1 MGNIISY
8 LKWRGDFSFEQ
19 IPFNEVDNLIL
30 SELAYAKMYGIV
42 PGPEENR
49 SILLKDAVAFYREE
63 NRGETKE
70 LGTLLD
76 EMAKSR
82 RFGRTKLSGYT
93 DIIDDDEKT
102 QFSAAR
108 AELENQTIYI
118 AFRGTD
124 STIIGWREDFSISFQ
139 VVPAQSRAVQYLN
152 ETLREYQERKIYQAI
167 GLFLAGAF
175 LVAFPGFAQRIMG
188 TAFFL
193 WLLIF
198 SCTRLYKYYKKW
210 QEGQPTEKGKVL
222 FYGVIAAAELLCIIK
237 NSIVVVSTNF
247 ILGFFFG
254 IRAWKQAKYAAEKRT
269 EGGHVWLLPAADA
282 VLEGH

>member
-124 STIIGWREDFSISFQ
+124 STIIGR
-139 VVPAQSRAVQYLN
+139 
-152 ETLREYQERKIYQAI
+152 RK
-167 GLFLAGAF
+167 
-175 LVAFPGFAQRIMG
+175 
-188 TAFFL
+188 
-193 WLLIF
+193 
-198 SCTRLYKYYKKW
+198 
-210 QEGQPTEKGKVL
+210 
-222 FYGVIAAAELLCIIK
+222 AEW
-237 NSIVVVSTNF
+237 V
-247 ILGFFFG
+247 
-254 IRAWKQAKYAAEKRT
+254 
-269 EGGHVWLLPAADA
+269 
-282 VLEGH
+282 